1 MGEAA
6 IGSNGEKLLEGN
18 QKGNQKG
25 NKMKIKIK
33 IKLL

>member
-25 NKMKIKIK
+25 NQNQNQNQN
-33 IKLL
+33 